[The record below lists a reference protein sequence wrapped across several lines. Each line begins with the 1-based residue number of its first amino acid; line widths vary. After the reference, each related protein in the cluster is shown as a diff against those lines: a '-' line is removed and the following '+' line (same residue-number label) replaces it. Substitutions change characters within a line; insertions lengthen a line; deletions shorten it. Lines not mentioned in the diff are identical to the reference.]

1 MPRSIKE
8 TTISIGFVQLPVSL
22 FKATADA
29 TLDLRSLCECGQ
41 APKQAIACESCGKTY
56 TSWATVPNRGYKLPT
71 GQYAIVSLE
80 EVKNA
85 KAGVKYDSFE
95 VQKTV
100 PFTHLAT
107 RYVLS
112 DPLFLLPPEGTNN
125 VAKKGYNVVTD
136 ALDAG
141 NMALLAYLTLRD
153 RTYRYAIVAD
163 RAENALLAYELKD
176 RRPLP
181 YEPDHVAVTEAE
193 KKSLQGTLQGLWS
206 EDPEIPAPKDGLVEL
221 IEERI
226 KALGVI
232 PGTESEQ
239 AVLTTK

>member
-1 MPRSIKE
+1 MKE
-8 TTISIGFVQLPVSL
+8 TSISIGFVQLPVSL

-29 TLDLRSLCECGQ
+29 SLDLKSLCECGK
-41 APKQAIACESCGKTY
+41 APKQTIVCPSCARTY
-56 TSWATVPNRGYKLPT
+56 TSWATVPNRGYQLPT

-85 KAGVKYDSFE
+85 KGAEKHDSFE

-112 DPLFLLPPEGTNN
+112 DPMFLLPPEGTNN
-125 VAKKGYNVVTD
+125 IAKKGYNVVAD
-136 ALDAG
+136 ALDEG

-153 RTYRYAIVAD
+153 KTYRYAIVAD
-163 RAENALLAYELKD
+163 RTENVLLAYQLNE

-193 KKSLQGTLQGLWS
+193 RKSLQGTLQGIWS
-206 EDPEIPAPKDGLVEL
+206 EDPEIPAPKDALLEL

-226 KALGVI
+226 AALGVI
-232 PGTESEQ
+232 PGTQAPEQ